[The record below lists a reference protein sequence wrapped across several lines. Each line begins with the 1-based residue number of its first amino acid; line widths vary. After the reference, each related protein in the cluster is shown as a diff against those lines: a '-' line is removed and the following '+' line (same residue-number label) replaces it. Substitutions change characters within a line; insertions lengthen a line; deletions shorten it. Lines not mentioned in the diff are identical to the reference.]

1 MFIDQKKK
9 KIDTMSMKGARTQKE
24 EKEKEN
30 QKKKEESEEE
40 SDIPSKAI
48 PSTEKRRVSFW

>member
-1 MFIDQKKK
+1 
-9 KIDTMSMKGARTQKE
+9 MSMKGARTQKE

-30 QKKKEESEEE
+30 QNKKDESEEE
-40 SDIPSKAI
+40 LDISSETI

>member
-1 MFIDQKKK
+1 
-9 KIDTMSMKGARTQKE
+9 MKGARTQKE

-40 SDIPSKAI
+40 LDIPSKAI